1 MKALKTLL
9 KKYEDLTI
17 YILVAVLL
25 IGLIALMLW
34 SETGE
39 ESDRLVYRAAIIS
52 ISTKAFLG
60 SSLTANA
67 ARAGQAPLKYLP

>member
-34 SETGE
+34 SETGA
-39 ESDRLVYRAAIIS
+39 DAFRIIAICSGFGLPIS
-52 ISTKAFLG
+52 FGLALYTMAID
-60 SSLTANA
+60 
-67 ARAGQAPLKYLP
+67 